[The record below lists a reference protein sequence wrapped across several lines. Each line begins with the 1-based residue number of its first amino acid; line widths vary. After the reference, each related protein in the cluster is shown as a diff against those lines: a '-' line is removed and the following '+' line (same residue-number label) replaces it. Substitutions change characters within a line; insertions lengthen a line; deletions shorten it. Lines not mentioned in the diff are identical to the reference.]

1 MKIICIGRNY
11 VAHAKEL
18 GNEVPSEPVVFF
30 KPKTALL
37 LDKKAFFYPAFSNDI
52 HYEGELVYKI
62 CNNGRH
68 IKRKF
73 AKDYYAEVTVGI
85 DFTARDIQQTCKEKG
100 LPWEKAKAFDHSAVV
115 GKFVP
120 IEEVQNKDGRIDFS
134 LEKNGEPTQIGNTSL
149 MLHNIDDIIVYVSQ
163 FFTLNIG
170 DYIFTGT
177 PAGVGPIKI
186 GDTFVGKL
194 GEKELMNCEIK

>member
-11 VAHAKEL
+11 VAHAEEL
-18 GNEVPSEPVVFF
+18 GNEVPKDPLVFF

-37 LDKKAFFYPAFSNDI
+37 LDKKDFYYPQFSKDI
-52 HYEGELVYKI
+52 HFEGELVYKI

-68 IKRKF
+68 IKPKF
-73 AKDYYAEVTVGI
+73 TKDYYKEVSIGI

-115 GKFVP
+115 GDFLPLESVT
-120 IEEVQNKDGRIDFS
+120 QADGSIQYT
-134 LEKNGEPTQIGNTSL
+134 LEKNGTTTQNGNTNL
-149 MLHNIDDIIVYVSQ
+149 MLHTIDDIIVHVSK

-170 DYIFTGT
+170 DLIFTGT

-186 GDTFVGKL
+186 GDTFTGKF
-194 GEKELMNCEIK
+194 GDKEVMKCSIK